1 MYSIKSYPFQEP
13 NKISRFTRFMWW
25 CAGAD
30 KDILAKCTYSDHVKY
45 FGLGG
50 IVLATGFLAAVS
62 GGYAFYTI
70 FAPKELQ
77 DTLSQQTDIGSMIAA
92 FLFAAVWGIIIFN
105 LDRFVLSSTGK
116 GDGTEAIT
124 WKEFTNAIPRI
135 IMALILSIAI
145 AAPLEIR
152 IFKTEIDAELFKV
165 QKEKIHELNRITDER
180 FADRLADAQ
189 ADKEKLEIEI
199 KQKQDALDKLRI
211 KLQEEIAGRIGSGK
225 GGIGPAANQIK
236 EDILVAERDLKKL
249 ETRNNSLL
257 LNVTVNIEDL
267 KKQRDE
273 EYISNEN
280 QAKKLD
286 GLLQRILLAEEI
298 AGTSIIWLIRMIF
311 IVIET
316 GPIFFKLMII
326 KSPYD
331 YLEENMKEEIKA
343 RAGIFAFQTV
353 DNRGYPAIGYK
364 SISIEQMVDDKKKLY
379 EAQAELAEHILEEW
393 KKKEKEKISL
403 NPDEYIKKVQ

>member
-1 MYSIKSYPFQEP
+1 MYSIDDYPFKKTKE
-13 NKISRFTRFMWW
+13 IGFITRFLWW

-30 KDILAKCTYSDHVKY
+30 KNILSRCTYSDHAKF

-50 IVLATGFLAAVS
+50 IVLATGLLAAIS

-70 FAPKELQ
+70 FSPKEMQ
-77 DTLSQQTDIGSMIAA
+77 NALSQSTDFSTVVASFI
-92 FLFAAVWGIIIFN
+92 FATVWGLIIFN
-105 LDRFVLSSTGK
+105 LDRFVISSTGK

-124 WKEFTNAIPRI
+124 WKEFTNSVPRV

-165 QKEKIHELNRITDER
+165 QKEKIRELNQLTDER
-180 FADRLADAQ
+180 FADRIADAQ
-189 ADKEKLEIEI
+189 ADKEKLELEI
-199 KQKQDALDKLRI
+199 NAKQKALDNMRL
-211 KLQEEIAGRIGSGK
+211 KLQEEIAGRVGSGQ
-225 GGIGPAANQIK
+225 GGFGPAAKQIK
-236 EDILVAERDLKKL
+236 EDIQTAQKDLKKL
-249 ETRNNSLL
+249 ETRNNSHI
-257 LNVTVNIEDL
+257 LNVSINIEDL
-267 KKQRDE
+267 KKQRDQ
-273 EYISNEN
+273 EYIDNEN

-298 AGTSIIWLIRMIF
+298 AGAGIIWLIRLIF

-331 YLEENMKEEIKA
+331 FIEENMKEEIKA
-343 RAGIFAFQTV
+343 RAGIVAYTKEGEYGV
-353 DNRGYPAIGYK
+353 KEIAYRSY
-364 SISIEQMVDDKKKLY
+364 SIDQIVEDKKKLF
-379 EAQAELAEHILEEW
+379 EAQNDVAEHIIEEW
-393 KKKEKEKISL
+393 KELEKKRISK
-403 NPDEYIKKVQ
+403 NPDDYIEKV

>member
-1 MYSIKSYPFQEP
+1 MYSIKNYPFKKP
-13 NKISRFTRFMWW
+13 NEIGFFTRFLWW

-30 KDILAKCTYSDHVKY
+30 KNILSKCTYADHVKF

-50 IVLATGFLAAVS
+50 IVLATGLLAAIS

-70 FAPKELQ
+70 FSPKEMQ
-77 DTLSQQTDIGSMIAA
+77 GALSQAIDLPTVVSSTI
-92 FLFAAVWGIIIFN
+92 FATVWGLIIFN
-105 LDRFVLSSTGK
+105 LDRFVISSTGK

-124 WKEFTNAIPRI
+124 WKEFTNSIPRV

-165 QKEKIHELNRITDER
+165 QKEKIRELNRLTDER
-180 FADRLADAQ
+180 FGDRLADAQ
-189 ADKEKLEIEI
+189 ANKEKLELEI
-199 KQKQDALDKLRI
+199 KGKQAALDKLRL
-211 KLQEEIAGRIGSGK
+211 KLQEEIAGRVGSGM
-225 GGIGPAANQIK
+225 GGFGPAAKQIK
-236 EDILVAERDLKKL
+236 EDIQTAERELKKL
-249 ETRNNSLL
+249 ETRNNSLI
-257 LNVTVNIEDL
+257 LNANINIGDL
-267 KKQRDE
+267 KEQRDQ
-273 EYISNEN
+273 EYIDNEN

-298 AGTSIIWLIRMIF
+298 AGAGIIWLIRLIF

-331 YLEENMKEEIKA
+331 FLEENMKEEIKA
-343 RAGIFAFQTV
+343 QAGI
-353 DNRGYPAIGYK
+353 GAIIKVGEYGKKTIEYK
-364 SISIEQMVDDKKKLY
+364 SYTIDQIIEEKRKLA
-379 EAQAELAEHILEEW
+379 EAQNELSEHIIEEW
-393 KKKEKEKISL
+393 KTSEKDKISQ
-403 NPDEYIKKVQ
+403 NPEDYVEKP